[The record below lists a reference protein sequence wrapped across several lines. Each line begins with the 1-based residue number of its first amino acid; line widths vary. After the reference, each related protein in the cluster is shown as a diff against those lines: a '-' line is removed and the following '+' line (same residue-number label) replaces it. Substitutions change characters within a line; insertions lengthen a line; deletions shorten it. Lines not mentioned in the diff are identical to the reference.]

1 MYMYRKYVNKFIN
14 KLLYAPEG
22 EESCSNLCTLLIRV
36 KTLGA
41 ILTNEI
47 SSISFLSLLLSILL
61 LILRLNSVIRD
72 PGTGVRISLVPLLL
86 SFISAV
92 IRILFLFFR
101 LFFKT
106 SFSNFGILSAYD
118 ILYAYQFKVDFHVIS
133 YIEDIC
139 LCIGVN
145 TSIHIKIRPF

>member
-1 MYMYRKYVNKFIN
+1 M
-14 KLLYAPEG
+14 YAPEG

-47 SSISFLSLLLSILL
+47 SSISFLSLLPSILL
-61 LILRLNSVIRD
+61 LLLRLNPDICD
-72 PGTGVRISLVPLLL
+72 PEMGIWMSLLLLL
-86 SFISAV
+86 SLISAV
-92 IRILFLFFR
+92 IGILFLFFR

-118 ILYAYQFKVDFHVIS
+118 KLYAHQLKCKFMTFPTEKI
-133 YIEDIC
+133 YIYMYS
-139 LCIGVN
+139 CIYIYPHKN
-145 TSIHIKIRPF
+145 TTILKNKL

>member
-1 MYMYRKYVNKFIN
+1 M
-14 KLLYAPEG
+14 YAPEG

-47 SSISFLSLLLSILL
+47 SSISFLSLLLSMLL
-61 LILRLNSVIRD
+61 LLLRLNPVIRD
-72 PGTGVRISLVPLLL
+72 PGTGVRISLV

-92 IRILFLFFR
+92 IGTLFLFFR

-118 ILYAYQFKVDFHVIS
+118 KLYVYQFKYEFMSFPTEKIYMYMYS
-133 YIEDIC
+133 CTYIHPYK
-139 LCIGVN
+139 N
-145 TSIHIKIRPF
+145 TTIFKKEL